1 MKPYTGSD
9 DDDDVSDED
18 TERSCT
24 KVEIREVFDNG
35 VIVSLE
41 EAIVTVPCPGDD
53 NEEDSEEESSEENR

>member
-9 DDDDVSDED
+9 DDVSDDED

-41 EAIVTVPCPGDD
+41 ESIVTIPCPGDD
-53 NEEDSEEESSEENR
+53 NEENSEEDSSEENS

>member
-9 DDDDVSDED
+9 GDVNDED

-41 EAIVTVPCPGDD
+41 ESIVTVPCPGDD
-53 NEEDSEEESSEENR
+53 NEEDSEEEENS